1 MHELFRKA
9 PYTRFMEFIAQ
20 DADRRSVLCSTLE
33 ETGLDFTEI
42 ALGKNRHIAVFPRGR
57 QAAFSGTVFTAHYDR
72 AEGSPGA
79 NDNSAA
85 VFMLVDAAMSFHRIE
100 NETDSGLSPVI
111 FFTDKEELKTG
122 ETLEKQGA
130 YTLAFYLKE
139 NGLDGKIFTF
149 DACGSGDTLIV
160 STAAD
165 TLLWDAGSR
174 TTAFR
179 RRVRELRTTALEA
192 ARDAEIEKIL
202 LLPTPFSD
210 DAGFFR
216 AGLCAQ
222 TITVLPSGEAAAFS
236 ALVRRQSAG
245 GSQSDAHR
253 QNGAGSQSDAHK
265 QSAGR
270 GSAARALLSSAVSP
284 PVDRRLIPET
294 WRNLNGPGDSH
305 IRLTTEHWKK
315 IVSFAEA
322 LGQKP

>member
-9 PYTRFMEFIAQ
+9 PYIHFMEFIAP
-20 DADRRSVLCSTLE
+20 DTDRHSMLCSLLE
-33 ETGLDFTEI
+33 ESGLDFTELP
-42 ALGKNRHIAVFPRGR
+42 LGKNRHIAVFPQGR
-57 QAAFSGTVFTAHYDR
+57 QTAFPATVFTAHYDR

-85 VFMLVDAAMSFHRIE
+85 VFMLVDAALDFRE
-100 NETDSGLSPVI
+100 AGEAEPSPVI

-122 ETLEKQGA
+122 ETLEEQGA
-130 YTLAFYLKE
+130 YALALYLKE
-139 NGLDGKIFTF
+139 KNFDGKIFIF
-149 DACGSGDTLIV
+149 DACGTGDTLII

-165 TLLWDAGSR
+165 TLLRSGATGA
-174 TTAFR
+174 AFR
-179 RRVRELRTTALEA
+179 RRAQALRTRALEA
-192 ARDAEIEKIL
+192 ARNAGIEKAL

-222 TITVLPSGEAAAFS
+222 TITVLPAGEAAAFF
-236 ALVRRQSAG
+236 AVVRRQG
-245 GSQSDAHR
+245 GM
-253 QNGAGSQSDAHK
+253 QNCGQND
-265 QSAGR
+265 
-270 GSAARALLSSAVSP
+270 AARALLSSAVPP

-294 WRNLNGPGDSH
+294 WRNLNGPADSH

-315 IVSFAEA
+315 VVAFAGA